1 MNKIMVIGFIV
12 FASGF
17 IVSGIGTSVGSNWS
31 FSHPTT
37 LPAPYAYSVGIAGLI
52 ILMAGIYIITSHKAS

>member
-1 MNKIMVIGFIV
+1 MVIGFIV

-17 IVSGIGTSVGSNWS
+17 IVSGIGTFVGSHWS
-31 FSHPTT
+31 FSHPTSIGG
-37 LPAPYAYSVGIAGLI
+37 PYTYTVGIAGLF